1 MGVEKQVNRRVA
13 DSRHDVQESFTVEHR
28 LHEKSLPVVWRKEWG
43 FCLLG
48 QTMICGRIA
57 IGRDRWELCSY
68 ATRFVL
74 RLVTEWGDSMKR
86 FLFTVAIC
94 LLVAA
99 VTFACSICWSMTHVQ
114 VAVYDGEAA
123 LSLCGNTWIHGAE

>member
-1 MGVEKQVNRRVA
+1 MEKQVNRRVA

-74 RLVTEWGDSMKR
+74 RLGRNQLASVGMQESVSLNCAMRWTRPCRIKGMG
-86 FLFTVAIC
+86 C
-94 LLVAA
+94 
-99 VTFACSICWSMTHVQ
+99 
-114 VAVYDGEAA
+114 
-123 LSLCGNTWIHGAE
+123 LSLR